1 MFRAQCSAGF
11 GKNGK
16 ACSRCASS
24 SCGVCAK
31 DYKKCELK
39 KTTCLKPDWTNWEPT
54 GTKVAWNTD
63 GYCNNAPG
71 LSGTG
76 YSSTFTPTI
85 ANGTCLDCASPS
97 WRPNTHGH
105 KFCDVLKQVN
115 AAAATA
121 VQEDAVNSGCK
132 HPAGVKFP
140 LERACI
146 TQKGSLPFFATYV
159 FVADVCG
166 MKITVAVELKGAY
179 PAGAAAR
186 QVGMNPTPPKTTAL
200 YSSTQ
205 WAEEWE
211 DGAP

>member
-85 ANGTCLDCASPS
+85 ANYYQTDPISRASP
-97 WRPNTHGH
+97 TMDE
-105 KFCDVLKQVN
+105 C
-115 AAAATA
+115 T
-121 VQEDAVNSGCK
+121 
-132 HPAGVKFP
+132 
-140 LERACI
+140 
-146 TQKGSLPFFATYV
+146 ATY
-159 FVADVCG
+159 
-166 MKITVAVELKGAY
+166 I
-179 PAGAAAR
+179 
-186 QVGMNPTPPKTTAL
+186 TPPR
-200 YSSTQ
+200 
-205 WAEEWE
+205 AEAAE
-211 DGAP
+211 

>member
-121 VQEDAVNSGCK
+121 VQEDAVNSGCE
-132 HPAGVKFP
+132 HPQGVK
-140 LERACI
+140 LALKRTCI
-146 TQKGSLPFFATYV
+146 SYRSANLPYLATYL
-159 FVADVCG
+159 FLADVCG
-166 MKITVAVELKGAY
+166 IPFSVAVEQECTYDTAWRQAGGQMGKMIEAKG
-179 PAGAAAR
+179 
-186 QVGMNPTPPKTTAL
+186 VPT
-200 YSSTQ
+200 YSSTFIRPMVV
-205 WAEEWE
+205 
-211 DGAP
+211 G